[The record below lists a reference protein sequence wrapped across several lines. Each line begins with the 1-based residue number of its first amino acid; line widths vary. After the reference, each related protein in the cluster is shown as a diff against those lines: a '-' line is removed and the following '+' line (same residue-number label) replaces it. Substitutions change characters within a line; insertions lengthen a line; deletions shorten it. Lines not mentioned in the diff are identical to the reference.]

1 MGVGLYLKG
10 LNKDGRSPIFLLA
23 KKGDKHF
30 KKSLQI
36 KVKPSDWL
44 KRNNQIKGS
53 VLESI
58 IVNRKLTEIT
68 NNMNLAWSLYESGS
82 YTWDEMC
89 VKLGGGN
96 AATNETLQGFLDTVL
111 KAKYDNK
118 NSFNTYEGLVQ
129 AVFKEAG
136 RDKVLLSDLTNEFI
150 DKCLQGWKK
159 RLSPSSVITYLTH
172 IGKIKNLAYQK
183 GLISEPF
190 VRRDEWKVKKGSSIK
205 IVETVKTQDLLEA
218 IPKAKDIYDIQAL
231 YFYLLMFSLRG
242 FYQGDIVTMHLHA
255 SNLVDADRDGTLHL
269 DNKEKKYIKHQRSK
283 TGELMEVRMNLESIF
298 SLIYTLRDTVRIT
311 HGQRINKKT
320 GEPFKKGKDVY
331 SDDELKG
338 WIFSYDLND
347 TITHKNVWDVYQKR
361 IKELTGKPFKTARK
375 TFESYALKL
384 KVSQDIRFKLLGHAN
399 PTIKAHFQD
408 WEWDELKEQVDEA
421 HLEVLKEYK
430 TKEIYKAINT
440 RALELSI

>member
-1 MGVGLYLKG
+1 VILTISLIQLK
-10 LNKDGRSPIFLLA
+10 S
-23 KKGDKHF
+23 
-30 KKSLQI
+30 
-36 KVKPSDWL
+36 
-44 KRNNQIKGS
+44 
-53 VLESI
+53 
-58 IVNRKLTEIT
+58 
-68 NNMNLAWSLYESGS
+68 
-82 YTWDEMC
+82 
-89 VKLGGGN
+89 
-96 AATNETLQGFLDTVL
+96 
-111 KAKYDNK
+111 
-118 NSFNTYEGLVQ
+118 
-129 AVFKEAG
+129 
-136 RDKVLLSDLTNEFI
+136 
-150 DKCLQGWKK
+150 
-159 RLSPSSVITYLTH
+159 
-172 IGKIKNLAYQK
+172 
-183 GLISEPF
+183 
-190 VRRDEWKVKKGSSIK
+190 
-205 IVETVKTQDLLEA
+205 VKTQDLLEA

-242 FYQGDIVTMHLHA
+242 FYQGDIETMHLHA

-298 SLIYTLRDTVRIT
+298 RLIYTLRDTVRIT

-399 PTIKAHFQD
+399 PTIKAHYQD